1 MTQSINNI
9 QDSIVDDFA
18 FFSDWSEKYEH
29 LIELGLELP
38 PLDAKHKTEDK
49 RILGCQSNVWLNA
62 EYVAES
68 GTMRYT
74 ADSEAMIVK
83 GLVSLLIRIL
93 SGQKPADILQAELN
107 VFQRIG
113 LDQHLSGTR
122 SNGLVAMIRDMK
134 RYAAESA
141 AHERQT
147 EESKTDEV
155 RA

>member
-1 MTQSINNI
+1 MTQSINEI

-38 PLDAKHKTEDK
+38 PLDPEHKTEAK

-62 EYVAES
+62 EYDATQ
-68 GTMRYT
+68 GTMIYT

-83 GLVSLLIRIL
+83 GLVSLLIRLL
-93 SGQKPADILQAELN
+93 SGQKPAAILQAELN

-141 AHERQT
+141 AT
-147 EESKTDEV
+147 EVK
-155 RA
+155 A

>member
-1 MTQSINNI
+1 MTQSINEI

-38 PLDAKHKTEDK
+38 PLDAEHKSEAK

-62 EYVAES
+62 EYDATH
-68 GTMRYT
+68 GTMIYT

-83 GLVSLLIRIL
+83 GLVSLLIRLL
-93 SGQKPADILQAELN
+93 SGQKPAAILQAELN

-141 AHERQT
+141 A
-147 EESKTDEV
+147 SEV
-155 RA
+155 KA

>member
-1 MTQSINNI
+1 MHQSISEI
-9 QDSIVDDFA
+9 QDSIVEDFA

-38 PLDAKHKTEDK
+38 ALDSSHKTEEK
-49 RILGCQSNVWLNA
+49 RIIGCQSNVWLHA
-62 EYVAES
+62 EYNAATD
-68 GTMRYT
+68 TMHYT

-83 GLVSLLIRIL
+83 GLVSLLIRLL
-93 SGQKPADILQAELN
+93 SEQKPEAVLQAELD

-134 RYAAESA
+134 RYAAEYA
-141 AHERQT
+141 VKNLT
-147 EESKTDEV
+147 
-155 RA
+155 

>member
-1 MTQSINNI
+1 MTQTINEI

-38 PLDAKHKTEDK
+38 ALDPEHKTEAK

-62 EYVAES
+62 EYAPES
-68 GTMRYT
+68 GTMLYT

-83 GLVSLLIRIL
+83 GLVSLLIRLL

-134 RYAAESA
+134 RYATEYA
-141 AHERQT
+141 ASEI
-147 EESKTDEV
+147 K
-155 RA
+155 AG